1 MTLSDG
7 GSAYRRGTMRCPG
20 CGDAMRAEHVPSA
33 EVDVC
38 DACGGLWIDWFDGDV
53 PTLAAETE
61 AVRAERGT
69 PVPPLGE
76 KGTRGVCPRCVRALS
91 PDLYRFPDMQ
101 AGDLIEHVDILRCE
115 ECAGSF
121 VSRSSAHL
129 ILDRAMSPRTVGLW
143 QALIELLQRLLGPR
157 DKP

>member
-1 MTLSDG
+1 
-7 GSAYRRGTMRCPG
+7 
-20 CGDAMRAEHVPSA
+20 MRAESVPSA

-61 AVRAERGT
+61 AVRVERGT
-69 PVPPLGE
+69 PVPAIAGQLSGA
-76 KGTRGVCPRCVRALS
+76 CPRCARALA
-91 PDLYRFPDMQ
+91 PDVYRFPDTQ
-101 AGDLIEHVDILRCE
+101 PGDLIVHVDLLRCE

-129 ILDRAMSPRTVGLW
+129 LLDRALSPRTMGLW
-143 QALIELLQRLLGPR
+143 QVIVELLQRLLGAKI
-157 DKP
+157 KP